1 VFLFTNSFLDIP
13 SNWVLQ
19 KIRPKYLDRRPLL
32 RMGRYHHSQRSCPK
46 LLWRDCVSVDLVAT
60 VTGRLSS
67 QGACLPRRRRGGVFR
82 ESRLL
87 FEGTAAHWHQPAAV
101 FITSVWYPRK
111 QVQWRV
117 AIFYCM
123 GSLSGSFT
131 GLIAYGVA
139 HMDGRAGLAS
149 WRESRNVFEADLVR
163 LDFHS

>member
-1 VFLFTNSFLDIP
+1 
-13 SNWVLQ
+13 
-19 KIRPKYLDRRPLL
+19 
-32 RMGRYHHSQRSCPK
+32 
-46 LLWRDCVSVDLVAT
+46 VSTAAVMV
-60 VTGRLSS
+60 LSS
-67 QGACLPRRRRGGVFR
+67 QGACLPRRRRGRVFR

-87 FEGTAAHWHQPAAV
+87 LEGTTAHWHQPAAV

-131 GLIAYGVA
+131 GLITYGVA

-149 WRESRNVFEADLVR
+149 WRESRNAFEADLVR